1 MIFFCFSQSSAQFY
15 KLLCQNLPTAATICD
30 TCTGHIVNKVIS
42 ATKVYMQC
50 HLYDQICHD
59 HSAIHLQSLC
69 LVPFA
74 EPVLRFICPSLCLVP
89 FAEPVLCF
97 ICPSV
102 YLVLF
107 AEPVPRSSAKRVPR
121 DQSVCASDRLV
132 KCFSA
137 ELLGCVSN
145 DNYGSPYPAKV
156 IYLSCQPLNAV
167 SRYRDPQ
174 ASQIFMFKSHFIL
187 NNSGLVDMEDTSLD
201 Q

>member
-50 HLYDQICHD
+50 HLFDQICHD
-59 HSAIHLQSLC
+59 HSAIHL
-69 LVPFA
+69 
-74 EPVLRFICPSLCLVP
+74 PSLCLVP
-89 FAEPVLCF
+89 FAELVLRF
-97 ICPSV
+97 ICRSV
-102 YLVLF
+102 CLVLF

-121 DQSVCASDRLV
+121 DQSVCASDCLV

-174 ASQIFMFKSHFIL
+174 PSQIFMFKSHFIL
-187 NNSGLVDMEDTSLD
+187 NNSGLVYMEDTLLD